1 MWYKYCKKQ
10 NTKPAM
16 GYEEK
21 ILRSSA
27 ELEVRKQ
34 LYLKGEYWPT
44 EEIVQSFVNK
54 VIKNLKQRHGSLNN
68 VRREEGQIENL
79 TPVVVKE
86 VSHLIKY

>member
-1 MWYKYCKKQ
+1 
-10 NTKPAM
+10 M

-21 ILRSSA
+21 ILRSNA

-44 EEIVQSFVNK
+44 KEIVQSFVNK
-54 VIKNLKQRHGSLNN
+54 VIKNLKQKHGSLNN
-68 VRREEGQIENL
+68 IRREEGEIENL
-79 TPVVVKE
+79 TPVVVRE